1 MSGAGLKF
9 IQGYDSLKADRATF
23 DGKLRD
29 ITYYALPEYESQND
43 ATRGD
48 DTPDRP
54 VSSTATNAAVLLGGH
69 LFSHTVSTGD
79 EWFSLR
85 GLQED
90 EDDRKAKEWLSH
102 AQKKAIKAIQNS
114 NFAEAYGEMCTLYG
128 TFGTGCLSTEFDKD
142 RMELVFRN
150 HSVNGNIYFTQ
161 DERGRVCGVYRKLR
175 YTADQAKARYG
186 KLPEP
191 VAKAVGD
198 PSRVSDKFDFVQC
211 VAKNSD
217 YNPKRK
223 DAKSMRYRSTHVYCE
238 TEEIVLEEGFRTFP
252 FACPR
257 FIKLRDFAY
266 GYGSGHMALNAIRE
280 LNKSEADFIDAVEM
294 ESHPPLWLPDEE
306 AVDSA
311 EIRPGYVGY
320 FDPTTGAPFQMK
332 IGGNTAALFQRIQQL
347 RQEISQMF
355 FIDVFLSVSQRWGE
369 QKTAREVEEISQEK
383 LSSIGPMV
391 SRLQSECFSPLIE
404 RVVDLLIENQ
414 IITPPPASIAGQG
427 FRVIYTSRIDSK
439 LSAIEVNQTLQAASE
454 AQALLKMEMETPELS
469 DVFAVKDAAQNILE
483 KRNVDMKLIPSKI
496 QRKKKEQARDAAL
509 AEREKQE
516 DAQSMLKQ
524 VDPMKRPELGSPVE
538 QMGAAQ

>member
-1 MSGAGLKF
+1 MSKAGLKI

-90 EDDRKAKEWLSH
+90 EDDREAKEWLSH

-128 TFGTGCLSTEFDKD
+128 TFGTGCLSNEFDKE

-150 HSVNGNIYFTQ
+150 HSVNGNLYFTE

-175 YTADQAKARYG
+175 YTADQAKSRYG
-186 KLPEP
+186 KLPEKI
-191 VAKAVGD
+191 AKAFGD
-198 PSRVSDKFDFVQC
+198 PSRVSEKFDFVQC
-211 VAKNSD
+211 VVKNPD

-223 DAKSMRYRSTHVYCE
+223 DSLSLRYRSTHVYCE
-238 TEEIVLEEGFRTFP
+238 TEDIVLEEGFRTFP

-280 LNKSEADFIDAVEM
+280 LNKAEADFIDAVEM

-306 AVDSA
+306 AVESA
-311 EIRPGYVGY
+311 EIRPSYVGY
-320 FDPTTGAPFQMK
+320 FDPSMGTPFQMK
-332 IGGNTAALFQRIQQL
+332 IGGNAAALFQRIQQL
-347 RQEISQMF
+347 RQEITQMF

-404 RVVDLLIENQ
+404 RVVDLLIEAEV
-414 IITPPPASIAGQG
+414 ITPPPASIAGQG

-439 LSAIEVNQTLQAASE
+439 LATIEVNQTLQAVSE
-454 AQALLKMEMETPELS
+454 AQALLKMEMETPELD
-469 DVFAVKDAAQNILE
+469 DVFTVKDAAQSVLE
-483 KRNVDMKLIPSKI
+483 KRNVNMKLIVPKI
-496 QRKKKEQARDAAL
+496 ERKKKEQARNEAA
-509 AEREKQE
+509 APGRSCGGYATNGQTYGPDESAGTRK
-516 DAQSMLKQ
+516 
-524 VDPMKRPELGSPVE
+524 PG
-538 QMGAAQ
+538 